1 MRELKDEFFLMQR
14 RKLEKNEKEQSQ
26 YNRIKEA
33 SI

>member
-1 MRELKDEFFLMQR
+1 MQR

-33 SI
+33 SIWIIEIK